1 MARRNATPAD
11 ASAGGRGT
19 AAVTGARA
27 SVTVHGRIDRV
38 KAEAERERAQL
49 TERLEEF
56 ADPLRDRLRG
66 PVRRVNGWWRWV
78 TRLRPYRVWTQ
89 FSYND
94 GNLRTAGMA
103 YQSLFAV
110 FAALWVAFSIAGIW
124 LTSDPALFK
133 ALVSLINEAIPHL
146 IEVPDSTGVISEK
159 SLRTLG
165 TAFGWTSIIAL
176 VGLLWTAVAWLYYTR
191 QAVRAM
197 FALGRDERNYALQKI
212 TDLGLA
218 IVFGLVLIV
227 SASVSVITAEAIA
240 FVLDLFGIGGDSF
253 WSYFIARVIG
263 FAISVAL
270 NYVVLIAMF
279 RVLSRVAIPWRRL
292 LVGPLLG
299 AAALSGL
306 SALGG
311 YLIGGATKNPL
322 LATFAVFVGL
332 LLWFNLI
339 CRVILLSAAW
349 IAVGMLEAGIDPRRR
364 TPGQIAYEHALAERS
379 ARLLVAR
386 TAVEDAERR
395 AEKTRGLTRWFANRA
410 VREARLELMRIT
422 NQPSPTPPRKRSWWT
437 ETDTAPVPVPAKDV
451 GGRR

>member
-1 MARRNATPAD
+1 VHE
-11 ASAGGRGT
+11 G
-19 AAVTGARA
+19 AV
-27 SVTVHGRIDRV
+27 DRL

-56 ADPLRDRLRG
+56 ADPLRHRLRG

-78 TRLRPYRVWTQ
+78 TKLRPYRVWTQ
-89 FSYND
+89 FSHND

-124 LTSDPALFK
+124 LTSDPAIFQ
-133 ALVSLINEAIPHL
+133 ALVKIINEAIPGL
-146 IEVPDSTGVISEK
+146 IQNGSETGVVSQD

-165 TAFGWTSIIAL
+165 TAFGWTSIVAL

-197 FALGRDERNYALQKI
+197 FDLERDERNYALQKI
-212 TDLGLA
+212 TDFGLA
-218 IVFGLVLIV
+218 IVFGLLLIV
-227 SASVSVITAEAIA
+227 SASVSVITTEALSTVFA
-240 FVLDLFGIGGDSF
+240 LLGIGNTSF
-253 WSYFIARVIG
+253 WFDFFARVIG
-263 FAISVAL
+263 FAISIAL

-279 RVLSRVAIPWRRL
+279 RVLSRVAIPWRGL
-292 LVGPLLG
+292 LIGPVLG

-339 CRVILLSAAW
+339 CRVILLTAAW
-349 IAVGMLEAGIDPRRR
+349 VAVGMLDRGIDARRR
-364 TPGQIAYEHALAERS
+364 TPQQIAYEHALAERS
-379 ARLLVAR
+379 ARLLVAK
-386 TAVEDAERR
+386 TALEDAERR
-395 AEKTRGLTRWFANRA
+395 AEETRGLTRWFANRT
-410 VREARLELMRIT
+410 VRDARRELARIA

-437 ETDTAPVPVPAKDV
+437 EADTAPVPVPAKDV